1 MNEITSQQHPHHST
15 LVSILWNIANG
26 LRGTY
31 RPPQYRRVMLP
42 LIVLA
47 RFDAI
52 LSKHTDEMK
61 KLYQV
66 KQDELKEKIS
76 EIDLSINTH
85 SEKEEKKK
93 ALIEI
98 FTYQQNRELTTIVGK
113 DRKQTLYNISGFNLA
128 RLLDDPDHIRT
139 NLIKYI
145 EGFSA
150 KAKDI
155 FDKFEFEKEIDKLD
169 EANRLFKILQTFVGD
184 LHSHGLTLSP
194 EVISNTQMGYLFEEM
209 IRKFNEQAN
218 EEAGDHFTPREVI
231 RLMVNIAFAED
242 HQELSKPSVHRTIYD
257 PTCGTGGMLSE
268 SEKEL
273 KGFNQAI
280 SLGLYGQEYNAES
293 YAICCADLLIK
304 DEPAE
309 HIIFGDTLGVHNAKD
324 KGNGYTPQ
332 DGHLNMRFD
341 YMFANPPFGVE
352 WKIQEEFVKKE
363 YQDQGFDGRFGAGLP
378 RINDGSLLFLQH
390 MLSKMKQ
397 PDADEQGSRIAVV
410 FNGSP
415 LFTGDAGS
423 GESNIRR
430 YVIENDLLEAVIA
443 LPDQMFYNTGIYT
456 YIWILSNKKSDKRK
470 GKIQL
475 INATQHFQKMQ
486 KSLGNKRN
494 ELSQQHIAEITK
506 LYTDFAN
513 TQESK
518 IFNNQDFA
526 YVKISVERPLRL
538 NFQTSSERIERL
550 WQQTAFANLTKSKK
564 IKDEA
569 QIKADEAAGMAQQ
582 QAIIHALG
590 TLGDTLYT
598 NREIFLKVLTPV
610 LKALTFSIGAPLKK
624 AILEALSER
633 DQTADI
639 CFDSKGNPEADP
651 QLRDSEL
658 VPIPPEM
665 PFPLALGYDNETNLD
680 ELLTAIRSTV
690 QAYMQTEVLPHVP
703 DAWVDESKTKLG
715 YEIPINRHFYVYKP
729 PRDLAEIKAEIVE
742 LEREIMQMLGD
753 LP

>member
-1 MNEITSQQHPHHST
+1 MTQIQTQQHPHHST

-31 RPPQYRRVMLP
+31 RPPQYRKVMLP

-52 LSKHTDEMK
+52 LANHTDQMKTVFDENKNLPAVILDK
-61 KLYQV
+61 KLT
-66 KQDELKEKIS
+66 
-76 EIDLSINTH
+76 EIIG
-85 SEKEEKKK
+85 
-93 ALIEI
+93 
-98 FTYQQNRELTTIVGK
+98 QN
-113 DRKQTLYNISGFNLA
+113 RKQTLYNVSGFNLA
-128 RLLDDPDHIRT
+128 RLLEDPDHIRA
-139 NLIKYI
+139 NCSKYI
-145 EGFSA
+145 NGFSA

-155 FDKFEFEKEIDKLD
+155 FDKFEFETELDKLD
-169 EANRLFKILQTFVGD
+169 EANRLFKILQDFIGD
-184 LHSHGLTLSP
+184 LNKHGLTLSP
-194 EVISNTQMGYLFEEM
+194 DVISNIQMGYLFEDL

-242 HQELSKPSVHRTIYD
+242 HEELQKAGVHRTIYD

-309 HIIFGDTLGVHNAKD
+309 HIIFGDTLGVQNAKD
-324 KGNGYTPQ
+324 KGNGFTPN
-332 DGHLNMRFD
+332 DGHQGKRFD

-352 WKIQEEFVKKE
+352 WKIQEDFVKKE
-363 YQDQGFDGRFGAGLP
+363 HQDQGFNGRFGAGLP

-390 MLSKMKQ
+390 MISKMKQ
-397 PDADEQGSRIAVV
+397 PKTDEQGSRIAVV

-456 YIWILSNKKSDKRK
+456 YIWILSNKKSEKRQ

-475 INATQHFQKMQ
+475 INATGYFQKMQ

-494 ELSQQHIAEITK
+494 ELSEQHITDITQ
-506 LYTDFAN
+506 LYTDFIE
-513 TQESK
+513 TKDSK

-526 YVKISVERPLRL
+526 YLKITVERPLRL
-538 NFQTSSERIERL
+538 NFQASPERIEKL
-550 WQQTAFANLTKSKK
+550 WAQTAFVNLAKSKK
-564 IKDEA
+564 IKDET
-569 QIKADEAAGMAQQ
+569 QIKAEEETGKAQQ
-582 QAIIHALG
+582 QAIIN
-590 TLGDTLYT
+590 TLNGLDNTLYT
-598 NREIFLKVLTPV
+598 SRAQFLKVLNPA
-610 LKALTFSIGAPLKK
+610 LKGLSFKVSGSLQK

-639 CFDSKGNPEADP
+639 CTDSKGNPEPDP

-658 VPIPPEM
+658 VPMPSEM
-665 PFPLALGYDNETNLD
+665 AFPLSLGYDNETNLSD
-680 ELLTAIRSTV
+680 LLTALRPTV
-690 QAYMQTEVLPHVP
+690 QAYMTAEVLPHVQ

-715 YEIPINRHFYVYKP
+715 FEIPINRHFYEYQP
-729 PRDLAEIKAEIVE
+729 PRDLAEIKSEIVA
-742 LEREIMQMLGD
+742 LEQEIMAMLGK
-753 LP
+753 LN

>member
-1 MNEITSQQHPHHST
+1 MMNIQNQHPHHRT
-15 LVSILWNIANG
+15 LTSIILNIANG

-61 KLYQV
+61 TVFEENQKQPENTRLPLALLDKKLT
-66 KQDELKEKIS
+66 
-76 EIDLSINTH
+76 N
-85 SEKEEKKK
+85 
-93 ALIEI
+93 
-98 FTYQQNRELTTIVGK
+98 IVGK
-113 DRKQTLYNISGFNLA
+113 DRKQTLYNVSGFNLT
-128 RLLDDPDHIRT
+128 RLLDDPEHIRA
-139 NLIKYI
+139 NFSHYI
-145 EGFSA
+145 NGFSA

-155 FDKFEFEKEIDKLD
+155 FDKFNFESELDKLD
-169 EANRLFKILQTFVGD
+169 EANRLYKILQTFMSD
-184 LHSHGLTLSP
+184 LASHGLTLSP
-194 EVISNTQMGYLFEEM
+194 DVISNTQMGYLFEEL

-231 RLMVNIAFAED
+231 RLMVNIAFEED
-242 HQELSKPSVHRTIYD
+242 HQELSKAGVYRTIYD

-273 KGFNQAI
+273 KSFNDRI
-280 SLGLYGQEYNAES
+280 NLDLFGQEYNAES

-309 HIIFGDTLGVHNAKD
+309 NIIFGDTLGVKNAKD
-324 KGNGYTPQ
+324 KGNGFAPQ
-332 DGHLNMRFD
+332 DGHPDKRFD

-352 WKIQEEFVKKE
+352 WKIQEDFVKQE
-363 YQDQGFDGRFGAGLP
+363 HQDQGFNGRFGAGLP

-390 MLSKMKQ
+390 MMSKMKN
-397 PDADEQGSRIAVV
+397 PAENDGLGSRIAVV

-430 YVIENDLLEAVIA
+430 YIIENDLLEAVIA

-475 INATQHFQKMQ
+475 IDATAHYQKMA
-486 KSLGNKRN
+486 KSLGNKRH
-494 ELSQQHIAEITK
+494 ELSDEQIADITK
-506 LYTDFAN
+506 LYAEFQQNGTSDLIKDKNGDAKVC
-513 TQESK
+513 SK
-518 IFNNQDFA
+518 IFNNQEFG
-526 YVKISVERPLRL
+526 YLKITVERPLRL
-538 NFQTSSERIERL
+538 NFEANAERIATL
-550 WQQTAFANLTKSKK
+550 WEQTAFINLAKSKK
-564 IKDEA
+564 MKDET
-569 QIKADEAAGMAQQ
+569 QIKADEARGKQQ
-582 QAIIHALG
+582 QEAIIAVLNG
-590 TLGDTLYT
+590 LDKQRYT
-598 NREIFLKVLTPV
+598 DRKAFLKVLDPA
-610 LKALTFSIGAPLKK
+610 LKTLDFTVGSSVKK

-633 DQTADI
+633 DPNAQI
-639 CFDSKGNPEADP
+639 CRDGKGNPESDS

-658 VPIPPEM
+658 VPLPSDTKLPM
-665 PFPLALGYDNETNLD
+665 NLGYDNETNLD
-680 ELLTAIRSTV
+680 ELLTTLRPTIT
-690 QAYMQTEVLPHVP
+690 AYMQAEVLPHVP

-715 YEIPINRHFYVYKP
+715 YEIPINRHFYVYEP
-729 PRDLAEIKAEIVE
+729 PRDLAVIKAEIVA
-742 LEREIMQMLGD
+742 LEQEIMQMLGN
-753 LP
+753 LQ

>member
-1 MNEITSQQHPHHST
+1 MNPIQQHPHHST

-52 LSKHTDEMK
+52 LSDHADAMKALFDQDRGRPESGRLPQVLLDK
-61 KLYQV
+61 KLT
-66 KQDELKEKIS
+66 E
-76 EIDLSINTH
+76 
-85 SEKEEKKK
+85 
-93 ALIEI
+93 
-98 FTYQQNRELTTIVGK
+98 IVGK
-113 DRKQTLYNISGFNLA
+113 GRKQTLYNTSGFNLA
-128 RLLDDPDHIRT
+128 RLLDDPDHIRA
-139 NLIKYI
+139 NLVQYI
-145 EGFSA
+145 NGFSA

-169 EANRLFKILQTFVGD
+169 EANRLYKILQTFVGD
-184 LHSHGLTLSP
+184 LQSQGLTLSP
-194 EVISNTQMGYLFEEM
+194 DAISNSQMGYLFEEL

-242 HQELSKPSVHRTIYD
+242 HEELKKAGVHRTIYD

-324 KGNGYTPQ
+324 KNNGFTPH
-332 DGHLNMRFD
+332 DGHQGKRFD

-352 WKIQEEFVKKE
+352 WKIQEDFVKKE
-363 YQDQGFDGRFGAGLP
+363 HQERGFGGRFGAGLP

-397 PDADEQGSRIAVV
+397 PETDEQGSRIAVV

-456 YIWILSNKKSDKRK
+456 YIWVLSNKKSAKRC

-475 INATQHFQKMQ
+475 INATRYCRKMQ

-494 ELSQQHIAEITK
+494 ELSEQHIADITK
-506 LYTDFAN
+506 LYADFKE
-513 TQESK
+513 TPDSK
-518 IFNNQDFA
+518 IFRNQDFA
-526 YVKISVERPLRL
+526 CLKITVERPLRL
-538 NFQTSSERIERL
+538 NFQAGGGRIEKLREH
-550 WQQTAFANLTKSKK
+550 TAFANLAKSRK
-564 IKDEA
+564 IKDKG
-569 QIKADEAAGMAQQ
+569 QIQADEAAGREQQ
-582 QAIIHALG
+582 EALIDALKSLGG
-590 TLGDTLYT
+590 TLYK
-598 NREIFLKVLTPV
+598 NRKDFLKVSDPA
-610 LKALTFSIGAPLKK
+610 LKALPFAVGAPVKK
-624 AILEALSER
+624 AVLEALSER
-633 DQTADI
+633 DPTADI
-639 CFDSKGNPEADP
+639 CTDGKGNAEPDP

-658 VPIPPEM
+658 VPM
-665 PFPLALGYDNETNLD
+665 PSETEFPLSLGYDNETNLSA
-680 ELLTAIRSTV
+680 LLAALRPAV
-690 QAYMQTEVLPHVP
+690 QAYMQAEVLPHVP

-715 YEIPINRHFYVYKP
+715 YEIPVNRHFYEYRP
-729 PRDLAEIKAEIVE
+729 PRDPAEIKAEIVE
-742 LEREIMQMLGD
+742 LEQEIMQMLGK
-753 LP
+753 LN

>member
-1 MNEITSQQHPHHST
+1 MTATHTRQHPHHST

-47 RFDAI
+47 RFDAV
-52 LSKHTDEMK
+52 LAPHTDKMK
-61 KLYQV
+61 DV
-66 KQDELKEKIS
+66 FDKEQCKP
-76 EIDLSINTH
+76 ENERLPQLLLET
-85 SEKEEKKK
+85 
-93 ALIEI
+93 
-98 FTYQQNRELTTIVGK
+98 RLTEIVGK
-113 DRKQTLYNISGFNLA
+113 DRKQTLYNTSGFNLA
-128 RLLDDPDHIRT
+128 RLLDDADHIRA

-145 EGFSA
+145 NGFSA

-184 LHSHGLTLSP
+184 LHTQGLTLSP
-194 EVISNTQMGYLFEEM
+194 DEISNSQMGYLFEEL

-242 HQELSKPSVHRTIYD
+242 YQELSKSGVYRTIYD

-304 DEPAE
+304 DEPAD
-309 HIIFGDTLGVHNAKD
+309 HIIFGDTLGVKNAKD
-324 KGNGYTPQ
+324 KGNGFVPY
-332 DGHLNMRFD
+332 DGHTGKRFD

-352 WKIQEEFVKKE
+352 WKIQEEYVRNE
-363 YQDQGFDGRFGAGLP
+363 YQNQGFNGRFGAGLP

-390 MLSKMKQ
+390 MIGKMKQ
-397 PDADEQGSRIAVV
+397 PDTDKQGSRIAVV

-456 YIWILSNKKSDKRK
+456 YIWILSNKKSEQRK
-470 GKIQL
+470 GKVQL
-475 INATQHFQKMQ
+475 INATQYFQKMP

-494 ELSQQHIAEITK
+494 ELSEQHIADITR
-506 LYTDFAN
+506 LYTDFCE
-513 TQESK
+513 TKDSK
-518 IFNNQDFA
+518 IFDNQDFA
-526 YVKISVERPLRL
+526 YLKIVVERPLRL
-538 NFQTSSERIERL
+538 NFQASAERIAKL
-550 WQQTAFANLTKSKK
+550 WEQTAFVNLTKSKK
-564 IKDEA
+564 IKDAE
-569 QIKADEAAGMAQQ
+569 QIKADEIAGKARQD
-582 QAIIHALG
+582 AILHALHQLDG
-590 TLGDTLYT
+590 TLYT
-598 NREIFLKVLTPV
+598 NRDAFLKVLNPT
-610 LKALTFSIGAPLKK
+610 LKSLAFGIAAPLKK

-633 DQTADI
+633 DPSADI
-639 CFDSKGNPEADP
+639 CTDSKGNKEADP

-658 VPIPPEM
+658 VPMPSAT
-665 PFPLALGYDNETNLD
+665 PFPLGLGYDNETGLD
-680 ELLTAIRSTV
+680 TLSNELRPTI
-690 QAYMQTEVLPHVP
+690 QAYMQAEVLPHVP
-703 DAWVDESKTKLG
+703 DAWVDESKTRLG
-715 YEIPINRHFYVYKP
+715 YEIPINRHFYVYEP
-729 PRDLAEIKAEIVE
+729 PRDLAEIKADIVKLEQEI
-742 LEREIMQMLGD
+742 IQMLGN